1 MMMYTTN
8 SPTNISPITTSPV
21 SSLLRSSFMSLRS
34 HSDEPLVRTG
44 GILLSGEQTSVYN
57 KDEHL
62 NEVNLDDNDNDT
74 DEDDVRLC
82 LLLLARVNTSSLTSV
97 SY

>member
-1 MMMYTTN
+1 MMMYTT

-21 SSLLRSSFMSLRS
+21 SSLLIRSSFMSLRS